1 MSTMM
6 EYQRRFSMFDNQ
18 TSSAPRLYKD
28 EDGQTVYLLASGFS
42 TFHNHEFVQTEK
54 DTSETEMARVLTM
67 SKTIAKET
75 EGLYYNIDATTLFEL
90 YYKNTELSKNFEFRE
105 EVFKNFIKNLGFVSL
120 FYLFKAQLHNSYITS
135 SHVAYLKETLD
146 LLSGYIDRRQVS
158 NESWSTLL
166 YHERRDFS
174 KGKDDI
180 KQILMNNQYKVLNEP
195 YWKIIPYWLNTVYG
209 MSDLIWFNKLVWG
222 RPLGGRID

>member
-6 EYQRRFSMFDNQ
+6 EYQKRFHMFDNQ
-18 TSSAPRLYKD
+18 TKAAPRVFKD
-28 EDGQTVYLLASGFS
+28 ADGQTLYQLASGFV
-42 TFHNHEFVQTEK
+42 TYHNHEFSQTEP
-54 DTSETEMARVLTM
+54 DTSETEMARVLTL
-67 SKTIAKET
+67 SKTISKET
-75 EGLYYNIDATTLFEL
+75 PGLYYNIDATTLHEL
-90 YYKNTELSKNFEFRE
+90 YYKNYELAKDFEFRE
-105 EVFKNFIKNLGFVSL
+105 ELFKNFIKNLGFVNL
-120 FYLFKAQLHNSYITS
+120 YYLVQAQVHNSYITP

-146 LLSGYIDRRQVS
+146 LISGFIERRQVS
-158 NESWSTLL
+158 NESWATLL

-180 KQILMNNQYKVLNEP
+180 KKILMNNDYKVLNEP

-209 MSDLIWFNKLVWG
+209 LSDLIWFNKLVWG